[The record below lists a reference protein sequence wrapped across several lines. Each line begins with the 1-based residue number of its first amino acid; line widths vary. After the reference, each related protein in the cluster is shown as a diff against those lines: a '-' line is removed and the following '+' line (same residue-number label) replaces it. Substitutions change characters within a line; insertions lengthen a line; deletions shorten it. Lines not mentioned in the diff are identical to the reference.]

1 MLYIE
6 GVDFFVYVYIY
17 KLNIIFYQETNMFIA
32 SQTGYSSLTWNMT
45 VTISECFLSPGNS
58 DPREYKFLYYTF
70 TY

>member
-32 SQTGYSSLTWNMT
+32 SQTGYSSLT
-45 VTISECFLSPGNS
+45 
-58 DPREYKFLYYTF
+58 
-70 TY
+70 